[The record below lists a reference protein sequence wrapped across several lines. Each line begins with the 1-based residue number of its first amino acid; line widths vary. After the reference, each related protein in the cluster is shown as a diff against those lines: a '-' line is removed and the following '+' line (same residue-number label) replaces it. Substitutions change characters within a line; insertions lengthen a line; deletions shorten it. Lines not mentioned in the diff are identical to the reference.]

1 MVIPSEDR
9 IHCRGCNAT
18 VSFVKYYFL
27 NKRDLADAGIFTRM
41 IDVDVSEDA
50 QNRKVIGRNTLAHVR
65 CSGCKM
71 LIGSKFIAVPEPT
84 ENIKVGHFSMDLN
97 ELIDWKGVT
106 LFNSLLGIG
115 GATEQA
121 PAGQDGGANEQNADQ
136 DGDANERIPM
146 EQDLGANEQNADQ
159 DEDANEQVPMEQDL
173 GANEQNAEQDEDANE
188 QVPNEQD
195 VVANEQNANQDEVGG
210 AQRKRRRTSM

>member
-50 QNRKVIGRNTLAHVR
+50 RNRKVIGQNTLAHVR
-65 CSGCKM
+65 CSGC
-71 LIGSKFIAVPEPT
+71 
-84 ENIKVGHFSMDLN
+84 
-97 ELIDWKGVT
+97 
-106 LFNSLLGIG
+106 
-115 GATEQA
+115 ATEQA

-136 DGDANERIPM
+136 DGDANEQIPM

-159 DEDANEQVPMEQDL
+159 DEDANEQVPIEQDL

-188 QVPNEQD
+188 QELMDRLLMITMEVKMNGIMIKMEALLSKNADQD
-195 VVANEQNANQDEVGG
+195 VGVNEWDDDQNGDANE
-210 AQRKRRRTSM
+210 